1 MQCLK
6 IIIFFLLETAGFRA
20 LQFPLLELMRSLSP
34 QPAKEVEFFS
44 MALLLWMLSSGSR
57 RTLNLIPDR
66 LAKEEQLC
74 KYSDL
79 KTYLFTHA
87 YCQILGVKIYAY
99 LLSNFGT
106 RRISTVHI
114 YIYPAASEVKLNHIP
129 FYDTFVILQDPTSH
143 FS

>member
-1 MQCLK
+1 MEKNIMQCLK
-6 IIIFFLLETAGFRA
+6 IIIFFLLETAGFRV

-44 MALLLWMLSSGSR
+44 MALLLWMLSSGPR
-57 RTLNLIPDR
+57 RTLYLIPDR

-79 KTYLFTHA
+79 KTYLFTDAH
-87 YCQILGVKIYAY
+87 CQILGVQIHAY

-106 RRISTVHI
+106 RRISIT
-114 YIYPAASEVKLNHIP
+114 YMSCS
-129 FYDTFVILQDPTSH
+129 F
-143 FS
+143 